1 MKLQTIEKISGT
13 IILQSGL
20 RIGGSGNGMRI
31 GGVDSPIIRN
41 PSNDRPYIP
50 GSSLKG
56 KIRCLLEQLSGLSDG
71 KPLTNSDVKKARL
84 PDEQK
89 IGQAIVKIFGQSA
102 GDEDGEPTRVSF
114 FDCDFNSDWLKSIL
128 EQNKSITEEK
138 TEVAI
143 DRKKGTA
150 ATSGPRQMERVVA
163 GAEFDFTVTLKVFDN
178 DENDNL
184 VATLL
189 RGMKLLELD
198 SLGASGSRGYGKV
211 KFKLANSTHQEILDG
226 YEANLKSVFEI

>member
-31 GGVDSPIIRN
+31 GGVDAPIIRN

-71 KPLTNSDVKKARL
+71 KPLTNTDVKKAKT
-84 PDEQK
+84 PNEQK

-114 FDCDFNSDWLKSIL
+114 FDCDFNKKWLDDVL

-143 DRKKGTA
+143 DRRTGA
-150 ATSGPRQMERVVA
+150 AAKSGPRQMERVVA
-163 GAEFDFTVTLKVFDN
+163 GAEFDFTVTLKVFDK
-178 DENDNL
+178 DANDNL
-184 VATLL
+184 VDILL

-211 KFKLANSTHQEILDG
+211 KFKLTNQAHQAILDE